1 MLSHSDFTVLA
12 QIAEA
17 AVLSEAAERDFE
29 RISRRITGGTLVEE
43 QHARGRL
50 FNARIAMNYWI
61 PCWVR
66 TPKREQSTAHS
77 DWVLVTIEVDDVR
90 IVWFAQYRFQDGT
103 WWDPEGRAVSGVT
116 AWRELPVPFDEPMPR
131 RWPAIV
137 RTG

>member
-1 MLSHSDFTVLA
+1 MRLQSQPQAAAGLCAPRTRV
-12 QIAEA
+12 AELELA
-17 AVLSEAAERDFE
+17 AVDPVVRPGVTPL
-29 RISRRITGGTLVEE
+29 
-43 QHARGRL
+43 
-50 FNARIAMNYWI
+50 NARIAMNYWI
-61 PCWVR
+61 PCWIK
-66 TPKREQSTAHS
+66 TPKREQSVAHS
-77 DWVLVTIEVDDVR
+77 DWVLVTVEVDDVR